1 MELTKKEL
9 DVLRIIVEKE
19 LESMQKDAANVMI
32 SNAGFLTK
40 PENGNDLEFLKQEEL
55 YETFLKDLLNKLKND

>member
-19 LESMQKDAANVMI
+19 LESMQKDAEKVTI
-32 SNAGFLTK
+32 SNANYITK
-40 PENGNDLEFLKQEEL
+40 VETDSDLEFLKQVEL